1 MKLTVVHDKKGNILA
16 ISEVVDLK
24 QAGSNFVEVGVIPGK
39 GQLKLDVE
47 FTAEMSALD
56 IYKQYRVDRA
66 KSKLVKLK
74 KPRKMPSQTR

>member
-1 MKLTVVHDKKGNILA
+1 MKLTVVHDKKGN
-16 ISEVVDLK
+16 K
-24 QAGSNFVEVGVIPGK
+24 AGSNFVEVGVIPGK

-47 FTAEMSALD
+47 FTAEMSTLD